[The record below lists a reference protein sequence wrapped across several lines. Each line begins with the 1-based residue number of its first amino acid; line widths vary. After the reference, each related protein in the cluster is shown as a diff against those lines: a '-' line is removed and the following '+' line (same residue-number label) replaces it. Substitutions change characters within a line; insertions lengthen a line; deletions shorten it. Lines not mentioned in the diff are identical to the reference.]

1 MQKPSSSIQRKVLPS
16 PTIKS
21 CDFSGIIEKNIKRD
35 LIPKGEMDRD
45 RHGKQSLLSSMVI
58 PKKENNNCRRRN
70 DNQVPSDK
78 RYRFQERESHR
89 YDDKQS
95 RKPAGDTSRSEKR
108 CHKEGA
114 SSDTIQFRQADFQ
127 NFWNESRRFRSLSNK
142 EHYRVHQET
151 QNGGKKHHENYQ
163 M

>member
-1 MQKPSSSIQRKVLPS
+1 
-16 PTIKS
+16 
-21 CDFSGIIEKNIKRD
+21 
-35 LIPKGEMDRD
+35 MDRD
-45 RHGKQSLLSSMVI
+45 RHGKQPLLSSMVI

-70 DNQVPSDK
+70 DNQIPSDK

-127 NFWNESRRFRSLSNK
+127 NFWNESRRFRSRPNK

-151 QNGGKKHHENYQ
+151 QNRGKKHHENYQ